1 VLRWL
6 RRGGA
11 WVTLG
16 AGGLLVL
23 EAVAARR
30 RQFLYDA
37 PSGRLEERFGEGKPP
52 LHLVVVGDSTAIG
65 VGAGSLDRSY
75 PVLLAQRLA
84 GDFTVRLGVAGR
96 SGARW
101 ADVAR
106 QLAPK
111 VSELA
116 PDIILIAVGG
126 NDAIHFTPLRRLD
139 RDIGRALD
147 GLAETGS
154 KVVVG
159 LGPRFDTPALMRPLR
174 DLVDARCR
182 AVNRRIVKQAQR
194 RTVLVLDL
202 RASIGRRFARD
213 PRRYHS
219 EDLFHPGPEGY
230 ALWAEALAG
239 PLAEAAR
246 ERLAEPR
253 TGSGGG
259 GPGPANPAQR
269 SIL

>member
-6 RRGGA
+6 RLGA
-11 WVTLG
+11 ACVTLG

-30 RQFLYDA
+30 RHFLCDA
-37 PSGRLEERFGEGKPP
+37 PSGRLEERFGEGEPS
-52 LHLVVVGDSTAIG
+52 LHLVVIGDSTAIG

-75 PVLLAQRLA
+75 PVLIAQRLA
-84 GDFTVRLGVAGR
+84 GDFTVRLGVVGR

-106 QLAPK
+106 DLAPK

-116 PDIILIAVGG
+116 PDIVLIAVGG

-139 RDIGRALD
+139 REIGQALD
-147 GLAETGS
+147 GLAATRS

-253 TGSGGG
+253 AGPSGGD
-259 GPGPANPAQR
+259 PGPANPAQR
-269 SIL
+269 SLL